1 MDPQAEDILKVIIV
15 GFFGSVVT
23 PLVANAINQRR
34 RKIPNRAIR
43 DPEAKPGA
51 RFERVEPTVRPST
64 SPNREDKNGLKLPET
79 TAKIPGERESMRMP
93 RWTTIVLWAVIGGI
107 IFGLLMYFL
116 TKPNFISS
124 CPFFASTS
132 VTITSPA
139 SDDRA
144 SNQITVQGTACN
156 IPPDK
161 GLWLLVTVEGIGGY
175 FPQGDAANPRPI
187 VVRNDG
193 TWSVAAYIG
202 SSADTGR
209 KFTLIPALV
218 DQNDIEAKDAIQA
231 YFTQPGPVYKGIE
244 PLPGGIQLMP
254 SISVIHT

>member
-15 GFFGSVVT
+15 CLFGSIVT
-23 PLVANAINQRR
+23 PLVTNAIKNSNKRR
-34 RKIPNRAIR
+34 RMIPDR
-43 DPEAKPGA
+43 DQEGK
-51 RFERVEPTVRPST
+51 S
-64 SPNREDKNGLKLPET
+64 GLNQPET
-79 TAKIPGERESMRMP
+79 PAKIPGERKRVRMS
-93 RWTTIVLWAVIGGI
+93 RWITFGLWALIGGI

-116 TKPNFISS
+116 TEPTFISS
-124 CPFFASTS
+124 CPFFASTN

-139 SDDRA
+139 SDDRIP
-144 SNQITVQGTACN
+144 NQITVQGTACN
-156 IPPDK
+156 IPQDK

-175 FPQGDAANPRPI
+175 FPQGDTANPRPI

-209 KFTLIPALV
+209 KFSLIPALV

-231 YFTQPGPVYKGIE
+231 YFMQSGPVYKGIE

-254 SISVIHT
+254 SISVIRT